1 MKNIRTGAW
10 ILTVVALFTIVS
22 PYIFDWNTT
31 HIYNP
36 RWTPHAK
43 FHNAQTML
51 MAVFLGLSTLYFTWR
66 GAATAAEKRVQLTA
80 AVLFALAYWITQIF
94 GVTFPGTALL
104 DPEFVADNPTLQ
116 GVTVPIQPIVDV
128 VIFVLL
134 SIAFYFENR
143 RIASTS
149 E

>member
-1 MKNIRTGAW
+1 MKNIRIGAW
-10 ILTVVALFTIVS
+10 ILTAVALFTIVS
-22 PYIFDWNTT
+22 PYIFDWNAT

-66 GAATAAEKRVQLTA
+66 SAATVAEKRVQLTA
-80 AVLFALAYWITQIF
+80 AILFGLAYWITQIG

-104 DPEFVADNPTLQ
+104 DPEFVVDNPTLQ

-134 SIAFYFENR
+134 IIAYYFENR
-143 RIASTS
+143 RITS
-149 E
+149 KTE